1 MENSELQDQTT
12 DATVEKLAGLNE
24 RLDDMLLE
32 LGALKDY
39 MPDDDDLEGLKNYNK
54 PVNLPPL
61 REDKKKHNKKQSG
74 DQQLHTHGKK
84 KTD

>member
-1 MENSELQDQTT
+1 
-12 DATVEKLAGLNE
+12 
-24 RLDDMLLE
+24 MLLE

-61 REDKKKHNKKQSG
+61 KEDKKTPNKKQSI
-74 DQQLHTHGKK
+74 DQQLHIHGNK